1 MMVRQ
6 KAGDSGSTAPILV
19 LVLVLTLPALPRASA
34 QARQQA
40 PTEPLQ
46 YDVSV
51 TLKLIPVHV
60 IDKSGQPIRDLT
72 KDEFTIT
79 DNGKPVI
86 ISAFEKHELAAA
98 PSGVETP
105 VPAVTARSYT
115 APSQIL
121 NRRFI
126 LFFDFAFNT
135 GHGIVASVAAARHF
149 LQTEVRPGDEIALI
163 SYSMLRG
170 LRVHE
175 FLTTDHSKILAALSA
190 ITSREIV
197 GRADEVEQAYWMM
210 ADMNFKDKDV
220 VPNMEAQRRE
230 SAQQARGYFEALA
243 RLADALRLVQGEKN
257 ILFFSSG
264 VPSSLVNSGRRAVTA
279 DPRIV
284 ESISQQ
290 STGSTFDI
298 PNSELRAF
306 QEDMLK
312 ELSAANCS
320 VYSFDT
326 RESAKLP
333 ALYTFDETISQ
344 NRPMGGLLL
353 GADSGGIFRDDKT
366 TGMDSLRRLS
376 RQTGGKYYSNIALH
390 EKNLEEVSAVTGTYY
405 VLGYS
410 IPAASDGQFHKI
422 RVEVSRKG
430 CQVRTQPGYFNPK
443 PFREYTE
450 IEKNIHLFDLALNEK
465 SELQTPKLLPV
476 SALSYDMGQGP
487 RIRALARISRDVWQQ
502 FQGRT
507 AEIVALF
514 FDPQDSL
521 LSLQRVAV
529 PVADYRG
536 TDVLFSAATS
546 ARPGT
551 TKCRIVIRDLDTGQ
565 SAVASTTAFSGPSR
579 GQFLSVFSP
588 LLVAEG
594 GGFFFL
600 EGVVKGAA
608 ETPSWRG
615 LYGYDATKLSPVI
628 GDEPVGAGKIE
639 VILPFSAPG
648 LDASALSFKTNLVN
662 SGTGESLDVPLELK
676 ELTKSGAIAAQKIEI
691 SPDQIPNGKYLLY
704 VHVGNRADGQ
714 VVSARVPLTIGR

>member
-1 MMVRQ
+1 MSIGTRILIVGMTLQ
-6 KAGDSGSTAPILV
+6 GQIGDR
-19 LVLVLTLPALPRASA
+19 LPAAPV
-34 QARQQA
+34 QQA
-40 PTEPLQ
+40 PKLPLQ
-46 YDVSV
+46 HEVSV
-51 TLKLIPVHV
+51 VLKLVPVHV
-60 IDKSGQPIRDLT
+60 IDKTGKPIVDLA
-72 KDEFTIT
+72 KDDFRLT
-79 DNGKPVI
+79 DNGSPVV
-86 ISAFEKHELAAA
+86 ISAFEKHDLAAV
-98 PSGVETP
+98 PGGVEPP
-105 VPAVTARSYT
+105 VPGANGSSE
-115 APSQIL
+115 APPAQVL

-126 LFFDFAFNT
+126 LLFDFAFNT
-135 GHGIVASVAAARHF
+135 GHGIVASVAAARNF
-149 LQTEVRPGDEIALI
+149 IQTRVEPTDEIAFI

-175 FLTTDHSKILAALSA
+175 FLTTDHSKILAALSG
-190 ITSREIV
+190 ITSKEIV

-210 ADMNFKDKDV
+210 ADMNFKDPDV

-284 ESISQQ
+284 ESASQQ

-306 QEDMLK
+306 QENMLK

-333 ALYTFDETISQ
+333 ALYSFDETISQ

-410 IPAASDGQFHKI
+410 IPSVPDGQFHKI
-422 RVEVSRKG
+422 KVEVARKG
-430 CQVRTQPGYFNPK
+430 CQVKTQPGYFNPK

-465 SELQTPKLLPV
+465 SELQAPISIPV
-476 SALSYDMGQGP
+476 SALTYDAGQGP
-487 RIRALARISRDVWQQ
+487 KVRALARISKEVWRQ
-502 FQGRT
+502 FQGQM
-507 AEIVALF
+507 AEIVAVF
-514 FDPQDSL
+514 FDAQDSL

-529 PVADYRG
+529 PVAEHRE
-536 TDVLFSAATS
+536 TDVLFSAAAS
-546 ARPGT
+546 ARPGA
-551 TKCRIVIRDLDTGQ
+551 TKCRIVVRDLDTGQ
-565 SAVASTTAFSGPSR
+565 SAVASTTVFSGSSS
-579 GQFLSVFSP
+579 GQTISAFSP
-588 LLVAEG
+588 LLLVEG
-594 GGFFFL
+594 GGLFLL
-600 EGVVKGAA
+600 EGVVKGSA
-608 ETPSWRG
+608 ETPSWRV
-615 LYGYDATKLSPVI
+615 LYGYDAAALSPVI
-628 GDEPVGAGKIE
+628 GDEPVEAGKID
-639 VILPFSAPG
+639 VILPYSAPG
-648 LDASALSFKTNLVN
+648 LSRSDLSFKANLAN
-662 SGTGESLDVPLELK
+662 SSTGANIEVPVERRES
-676 ELTKSGAIAAQKIEI
+676 IAAGTINAEKLEV
-691 SPDQIPNGKYLLY
+691 SLEGIPPGKYFLY
-704 VHVGNRADGQ
+704 IHAGSGVSGQ
-714 VVSARVPLTIGR
+714 AASARVPLTIGR